1 MGEGPIVM
9 INPEIIE
16 SDGEQTGDEG
26 CLSVP
31 GKAGQLSLIHI

>member
-1 MGEGPIVM
+1 MM

-26 CLSVP
+26 CLSVRERP
-31 GKAGQLSLIHI
+31 DR